1 MSFIKADKYDGFAWL
16 LLMSQ
21 LFFKSEVTLFI
32 SKLFNISD
40 INTAELYYYISV
52 LLVII
57 IYVIIKNYKN
67 ISSWL
72 FFDNNKWG
80 IKSIFAVKDIRT
92 KIIATLLLVLVYK
105 ILAVIPVPG
114 VDPSVLDEV
123 LNREWNEGIAFFS
136 ALMWWG
142 LANFSIILMGLSPYI
157 NAVII
162 IQLLGVIVPKLWDL
176 QKEGEAGQRKTTKMT
191 RWLTLPLAF
200 AQSYGMIFL
209 MNQLAWI
216 TIIDTNDTPT
226 ILAAMTI
233 ISAGTIFLMW
243 LGELMTE
250 KGIGNG
256 ISILIT
262 AWVLAAVPGTIL
274 GYVNTSEYNMLLG
287 LLVATLIV
295 IFIIIKFTEGNRR
308 IPIIYTRTGREE
320 KSYFPIRVNQA
331 GMIPIIFAI
340 SLITFPSILG
350 QILWAKGGTAGEVGA
365 FLTKYFNFA
374 DPTWLFIGAYF
385 LLVLGFAFFYV
396 SITFNTDQVAENIQK
411 RGGYIPGIRPGSE
424 TSEYFSKVSAHLN
437 LFGGGF
443 LALIAVL
450 PYIMWKAMNQSI
462 DFIIPAAGLI
472 IIVSVIL
479 DIVRKVDSEMKMF
492 DYSKFK

>member
-1 MSFIKADKYDGFAWL
+1 MSF
-16 LLMSQ
+16 
-21 LFFKSEVTLFI
+21 
-32 SKLFNISD
+32 N
-40 INTAELYYYISV
+40 
-52 LLVII
+52 
-57 IYVIIKNYKN
+57 
-67 ISSWL
+67 
-72 FFDNNKWG
+72 G
-80 IKSIFAVKDIRT
+80 IKSVFAVKEIRT

-105 ILAVIPVPG
+105 FLSVIPVPG
-114 VDPSVLDEV
+114 ADTSAIAAILENDKNQG
-123 LNREWNEGIAFFS
+123 LAFFS
-136 ALMWWG
+136 ALMWGG
-142 LANFSIILMGLSPYI
+142 LSNFSIILMGLSPYI

-162 IQLLGVIVPKLWDL
+162 IQLLGVIVPKIGDL

-209 MNQLAWI
+209 MNQLAGG
-216 TIIDTNDTPT
+216 TIIDTSNTAT
-226 ILAAMTI
+226 VLMAMTI

-262 AWVLAAVPGTIL
+262 AGVLAAVPGTIISYISAENYAL
-274 GYVNTSEYNMLLG
+274 FAG
-287 LLVATLIV
+287 LLAATLV
-295 IFIIIKFTEGNRR
+295 IIYIIIKFTEGNRR

-350 QILWAKGGTAGEVGA
+350 QILNQKGGTAGNIGQ
-365 FLTKYFNFA
+365 FLTTHFDFSS
-374 DPTWLFIGAYF
+374 PSWFFIIAYF

-450 PYIMWKAMNQSI
+450 PYIMSKLFFQGSTV

-472 IIVSVIL
+472 IIVAVIL
-479 DIVRKVDSEMKMF
+479 DVVRKVDSEMKMF